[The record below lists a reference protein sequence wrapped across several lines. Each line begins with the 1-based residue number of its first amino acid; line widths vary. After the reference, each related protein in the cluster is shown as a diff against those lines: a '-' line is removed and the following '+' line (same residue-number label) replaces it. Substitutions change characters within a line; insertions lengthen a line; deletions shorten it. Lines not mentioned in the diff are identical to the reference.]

1 MPALDYSLQKR
12 DVGST
17 LRTSLHFAFVPIGDI
32 EIGLVTTQLGKRGGF
47 GNKVVMMESLSASG
61 RVPLERSQ

>member
-1 MPALDYSLQKR
+1 MPALDHSLQKR

-32 EIGLVTTQLGKRGGF
+32 EIGLVTTQLGKRGGIWQQ
-47 GNKVVMMESLSASG
+47 GRHDGKLIGIRPRSA
-61 RVPLERSQ
+61 